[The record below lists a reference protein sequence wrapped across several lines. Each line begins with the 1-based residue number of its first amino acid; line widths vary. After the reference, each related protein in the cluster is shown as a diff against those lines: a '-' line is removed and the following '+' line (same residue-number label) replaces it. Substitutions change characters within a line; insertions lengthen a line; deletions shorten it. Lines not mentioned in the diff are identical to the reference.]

1 MKKFLI
7 YTRSDNEKI
16 NKAVRDLA
24 WMIRKK
30 GGWAGTDLSSSYDA
44 VISLGG
50 DGTMVDASKYA
61 VRLGLPSIGVN
72 LGHLGYLCDLDEKN
86 LEEGVER
93 LLKDDFETE
102 RRMMLEG
109 NSCDGK
115 EFTAL
120 NDVVIA
126 SSAGLNII
134 NLSVFI
140 DNNFLCSYNCD
151 GIIFATPTGSTAYNL
166 SADGPI
172 VDPTTEVILLNPVNA
187 HTLNS
192 RAIVLDPGNEISV
205 TLNQRHENQDEEAMV
220 FIDGEKAGSLG
231 PGESFRVKRSC
242 LHAEM
247 IRFSELNFLQ
257 RISSRLNEV

>member
-16 NKAVRDLA
+16 NKVVRDLTE
-24 WMIRKK
+24 MIQNR
-30 GGWAGTDLSSSYDA
+30 GGIAGTDFSSTYDA

-61 VRLGLPSIGVN
+61 VRLGIPSIGVN
-72 LGHLGYLCDLDEKN
+72 LGHLGYLCDLDENN
-86 LEEGVER
+86 LEEGVLR
-93 LLKDDFETE
+93 LLNDDFETE

-109 NSCDGK
+109 ESADGK
-115 EFTAL
+115 DFTAL

-140 DNNFLCSYNCD
+140 DNNFLCTYNCD

-166 SADGPI
+166 SANGPI

-192 RAIVLDPGNEISV
+192 RAIVLDPGNEIIV
-205 TLNQRHENQDEEAMV
+205 TLNQRHENMNEEATV
-220 FIDGEKAGSLG
+220 FIDGEKAGTLKI
-231 PGESFRVKRSC
+231 GESFKVKRSR
-242 LHAEM
+242 LHADM